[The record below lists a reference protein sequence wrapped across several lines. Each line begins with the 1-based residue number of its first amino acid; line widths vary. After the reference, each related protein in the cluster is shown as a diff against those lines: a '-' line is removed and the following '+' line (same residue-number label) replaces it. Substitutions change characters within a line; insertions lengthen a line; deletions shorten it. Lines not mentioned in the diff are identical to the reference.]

1 MSLIAICG
9 FQGAGKDTLSNILI
23 KKFGY
28 TKISFAGS
36 VKDSVSAIFGWD
48 RQLLEGVTNESREWR
63 EKVDEWW
70 AKRLQIPN
78 LTPRWVLQEIG
89 TEVFRNHFH
98 PDIWVAS
105 VEKKLEKLAGV
116 IITDARFKNEID
128 TIRKLGGIIIH
139 IKRDVPDWYESVLNG
154 YSEPPSHI
162 HSSEYSWIKNKPD
175 YTIENTGSISELEDK
190 IINFK
195 SNLI

>member
-9 FQGAGKDTLSNILI
+9 FQGAGKDTLANILI

-70 AKRLQIPN
+70 AKRLQIPH

-105 VEKKLEKLAGV
+105 VEKKLEKLTGV
-116 IITDARFKNEID
+116 VITDARFTNEID
-128 TIRKLGGIIIH
+128 TIKKLGGIIIH
-139 IKRDVPDWYESVLNG
+139 IKRNVPDWYESF
-154 YSEPPSHI
+154 SPPSHI
-162 HSSEYSWIKNKPD
+162 HSSEYSWIKNKHD
-175 YTIENTGSISELEDK
+175 YTIENTGSINELEDK
-190 IINFK
+190 IIKILNQ
-195 SNLI
+195 I

>member
-9 FQGAGKDTLSNILI
+9 FQGAGKDTLANILI

-70 AKRLQIPN
+70 AKRLNIPN

-105 VEKKLEKLAGV
+105 VEKKLEKLTGV
-116 IITDARFKNEID
+116 VITDARFTNEID
-128 TIRKLGGIIIH
+128 TIKKLGGIIIH
-139 IKRDVPDWYESVLNG
+139 IKRDVPDWYESL
-154 YSEPPSHI
+154 SPPSHI
-162 HSSEYSWIKNKPD
+162 HSSEYSWIKNKHD
-175 YTIENTGSISELEDK
+175 YTIENTGSINELEDK
-190 IINFK
+190 IIKILNQ
-195 SNLI
+195 I